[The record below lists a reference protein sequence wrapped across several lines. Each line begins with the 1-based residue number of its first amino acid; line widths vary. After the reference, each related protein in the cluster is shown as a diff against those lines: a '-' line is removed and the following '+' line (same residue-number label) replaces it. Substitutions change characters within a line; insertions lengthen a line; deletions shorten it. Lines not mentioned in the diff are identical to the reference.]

1 MLISGSKCQDTN
13 GVPVIT
19 APIAM
24 RATTMSMMIEK
35 SAGEW
40 TPVTRFVK
48 SPDSMMEM
56 TKPFYRIG
64 E

>member
-1 MLISGSKCQDTN
+1 MQDKN
-13 GVPVIT
+13 GVPLIT

-24 RATTMSMMIEK
+24 RATTMSMMMEK
-35 SAGEW
+35 AAGEW

-64 E
+64 